1 MTKMYYYYHNHIP
14 TDYFYSKSSNPS
26 LLFLVI
32 RKIIS
37 VIPLTV
43 FVLYSVCLLQI
54 HFIIITVAKNY
65 DSLVSG
71 ENVYDYYLF
80 RSQKYANRRHSAV
93 ITQEHFYQN
102 YDSANIR
109 LSWKLLFKASLP

>member
-14 TDYFYSKSSNPS
+14 TDYFYSESSNPS

-54 HFIIITVAKNY
+54 HFIIITVAKTY
-65 DSLVSG
+65 DSLASG

-80 RSQKYANRRHSAV
+80 RSQKYANRRHSPV